1 MTNFRISALLLALS
15 PLWVSASVSAEELNQ
30 VDPVSAID
38 AKLTEKNSD
47 IERISETQVSAA
59 EKLKELQNNNSKLV
73 REGEELKAKRNR
85 AKSALDKQYSR
96 LLEDPETDLIS
107 FQKSYQDA
115 WAAVKENQSAQLD
128 NQQAINESEIHLS
141 QIKQKQ
147 ARLNNELAN
156 LKELKVEARVKRI
169 ATELR
174 ESAVLETSYT
184 TTCASTMTLGECT
197 AQGKYLTNQKAVQT
211 FKSQLLEQL
220 TESTLAK
227 QNLQGVQLN
236 IHVQDSQPIK
246 SGFSGNNSYF
256 MQMQAQLQAKPEA
269 IAACN
274 LLNVST
280 RYCLTGNDAAVTNKN
295 NKQWANVTVRSD
307 QYNDSVTINGIKY
320 GSTPLQVALPS
331 GRHQVTVS
339 KQGYE
344 SYNRTV
350 TINGSDTIWVK
361 LLPNKES

>member
-38 AKLTEKNSD
+38 AKLHNKSSD
-47 IERISETQVSAA
+47 IEQLSATKVSAA
-59 EKLKELQNNNSKLV
+59 ENLQQLKNQNNKLL
-73 REGEELKAKRNR
+73 RESEELKAKRNR
-85 AKSALDKQYSR
+85 SKSVLDKQYSR
-96 LLEDPETDLIS
+96 LLEDPEIDLIS

-115 WAAVKENQSAQLD
+115 WAAVKENQSSLLD
-128 NQQAINESEIHLS
+128 NQQAMSESEIRLS

-156 LKELKVEARVKRI
+156 LKEAKVEARVKRT

-184 TTCASTMTLGECT
+184 TTCSSTMTLGECT

-211 FKSQLLEQL
+211 FKAQLLEQL
-220 TESTLAK
+220 TENTLAK
-227 QNLQGVQLN
+227 QNLQDVQLN
-236 IHVQDSQPIK
+236 IHVQDSQTIK

-256 MQMQAQLQAKPEA
+256 MQIQAQLQAKPEA
-269 IAACN
+269 VAACK

-280 RYCLTGNDAAVTNKN
+280 RYCLTGSQAAVVKKN
-295 NKQWANVTVRSD
+295 DKQWANVTVRSD

-320 GSTPLQVALPS
+320 GSTPIEVALPS

-339 KQGYE
+339 KAGYE